1 MSDQLA
7 IGVDIGG
14 TKIAFALVDAA
25 GNVLQEQRVL
35 TNPDDGTSAVL
46 DRITEGIRQLI
57 LEGGQRVIGIG
68 IGCPGII
75 DPEGGVVRNAVNLKW
90 ENVSLRDGIQRR
102 LRSKLPIYLHRD
114 GNALTIGE
122 WMFGAAK
129 NTQDY
134 VLLAIGT
141 GLGMGA
147 ISGGRLL
154 LGTRALALEM
164 GHMTINPQGRLC
176 ACGLKGCPEMS
187 ASGMGLMA
195 AAREYLPLYPASS
208 LHHIND
214 LNTGD
219 IITAAQQSD
228 PMALRI
234 VDEAADMIAYVMT
247 MCSVALTPELYVI
260 GGGLGT
266 ALYPFMEPNLIAR
279 VRQRTLPT
287 LHDTLKFV
295 PAQISSTAVGAAALV
310 WYHAS

>member
-1 MSDQLA
+1 MSTELA

-25 GNVLQEQRVL
+25 GHVVQEQRVL
-35 TNPDDGTSAVL
+35 TNPDDGVSAVL
-46 DRITEGIRQLI
+46 DRIAEGIRQLI
-57 LEGGQRVIGIG
+57 LEAGSRVIGIG
-68 IGCPGII
+68 IGCPGIV
-75 DPEGGVVRNAVNLKW
+75 DPAGGVVRNAVNLRW

-102 LRSKLPIYLHRD
+102 LRSKVPVYVHRD
-114 GNALTIGE
+114 GNALTLGE

-154 LGTRALALEM
+154 LGSRALALEM
-164 GHMTINPQGRLC
+164 GHISLNPQGRLC
-176 ACGLKGCPEMS
+176 ACGLKGCPEMA

-195 AAREYLPLYPASS
+195 AAREYLPAYPTSS
-208 LHHIND
+208 LQQVAHPT
-214 LNTGD
+214 TGD
-219 IITAAQQSD
+219 IIIAAQQHD

-234 VDEAADMIAYVMT
+234 IDEATDTLAYVMT
-247 MCSVALTPELYVI
+247 LCSVALAPELYVI

-266 ALYPFMEPNLIAR
+266 ALYDLMQPNLIPR
-279 VRQRTLPT
+279 VQQRTLAT
-287 LHDTLKFV
+287 LHDTLKIV
-295 PAQISSTAVGAAALV
+295 PAQISSSAIGAAALV
-310 WYHAS
+310 WYHTP

>member
-1 MSDQLA
+1 MSTQMA

-14 TKIAFALVDAA
+14 TKIAFALVDAT

-35 TNPDDGTSAVL
+35 TKPDDGVSAVL
-46 DRITEGIRQLI
+46 DRIAEGIRQLI
-57 LEGGQRVIGIG
+57 LEGGQHVIGIG
-68 IGCPGII
+68 IGCPGIV
-75 DPEGGVVRNAVNLKW
+75 DPEGGVVRNAVNLRW
-90 ENVSLRDGIQRR
+90 EDVSLRDGVQRR
-102 LRSKLPIYLHRD
+102 LRSKLPIYVHRD

-164 GHMTINPQGRLC
+164 GHMSLNPQGRLC

-187 ASGMGLMA
+187 ASGMGLMG

-208 LHHIND
+208 LHQVEH

-219 IITAAQQSD
+219 IITAAQQHD
-228 PMALRI
+228 PLAMRI
-234 VDEAADMIAYVMT
+234 VDEATDTLAYVMT
-247 MCSVALTPELYVI
+247 MCSVALAPELYVI

-266 ALYPFMEPNLIAR
+266 ALYDLMQPNLIAR
-279 VRQRTLPT
+279 VQQRTLST
-287 LHDTLKFV
+287 LHDTLKIA
-295 PAQISSTAVGAAALV
+295 PAQVSVSAVGAAALV